1 MAGKAIFFCAIILF
15 FLRFGSATYC
25 TNNSDCDQWSGESC
39 CSDRVCRR
47 DCYYCSY
54 DSDCGTGEK
63 CCHGGDCL
71 MSCPVTTS
79 PSTYCTYNSDCD
91 QWSGKSCC
99 SDGVCRRNC
108 YGCSYNSECGT
119 GEECCDGGHCL
130 SSCPMTTPWTL
141 ATLATIPL
149 WTDPAL
155 ITEAPIS
162 YCTIDSDC
170 ELDDVCCDGDCM
182 TVCASSWSGGSIVG
196 AVVSV
201 IGFFGIVSSIVACYY
216 CAWCPYYRYR
226 SPGAVIISGQVPY
239 QPFVT
244 TTQMTTHTTTAQNIP
259 PPPSYNQ
266 PPPPGFQ
273 PPPPYSSIS
282 QQPAHHPSPPTPASG
297 QPSTAHKI
305 TA

>member
-1 MAGKAIFFCAIILF
+1 
-15 FLRFGSATYC
+15 
-25 TNNSDCDQWSGESC
+25 
-39 CSDRVCRR
+39 
-47 DCYYCSY
+47 
-54 DSDCGTGEK
+54 
-63 CCHGGDCL
+63 

-79 PSTYCTYNSDCD
+79 PSTYCTDNSDCD

-108 YGCSYNSECGT
+108 YYCSYNSECGT

-130 SSCPMTTPWTL
+130 SSCPMTSPWTL
-141 ATLATIPL
+141 ATLATIPP

-170 ELDDVCCDGDCM
+170 ELDDVCCNGDCM
-182 TVCASSWSGGSIVG
+182 AVCASSWSGGTIVG

-226 SPGAVIISGQVPY
+226 SPGAVIISRQVPY

-244 TTQMTTHTTTAQNIP
+244 TTQMTTHTTTQNIP

-266 PPPPGFQ
+266 PPPPGCQ

-282 QQPAHHPSPPTPASG
+282 QQPAHHPPPPATASG
-297 QPSTAHKI
+297 QPSTAPKI